1 MNPIEIA
8 HNAHLQALKSL
19 SILKEYEM
27 HIYELIQENNYAEI
41 IKEKEKYYKIV
52 DSLTVLIS
60 HLHEKYE
67 AFSPQEQSSEEG
79 QTLHRLFLNTA
90 NLDETL
96 MP

>member
-1 MNPIEIA
+1 MNTIEIA

-41 IKEKEKYYKIV
+41 VKEKEKYYKIV
-52 DSLTVLIS
+52 DSLTVLIY
-60 HLHEKYE
+60 HLNEKYE
-67 AFSPQEQSSEEG
+67 ALSLKERSSEEG
-79 QTLHRLFLNTA
+79 QTLSRLFLNM
-90 NLDETL
+90 EHFKQTL

>member
-1 MNPIEIA
+1 MLAKNRWSNGSRRY
-8 HNAHLQALKSL
+8 HQRVL
-19 SILKEYEM
+19 SGSKGS
-27 HIYELIQENNYAEI
+27 I